1 MDSQTPVPQS
11 NTSVMSPAPVQSVQS
26 TPPVQEKKNN
36 KLLWIIVGLIV
47 LLIGIG
53 FGILLGH

>member
-1 MDSQTPVPQS
+1 MDPQTPVPQPNIPIS
-11 NTSVMSPAPVQSVQS
+11 SSPVQSVQS
-26 TPPVQEKKNN
+26 VPSVQEKKNN